1 MKHKIIIL
9 LTLISSSLF
18 SQIKIFNDEF
28 PDILLPH
35 LSMDK
40 EISSA
45 IKVASKSNNQKI
57 ALAEILKKMNQKP
70 TLVLCWT
77 FNNNTQD
84 IVEPINTIYEL
95 SKTNGFQLV
104 LVNVNNHFD
113 PSKPRNPAPID
124 MSSEF
129 LNKLLVEYYPSWQS
143 IPNYYGNLYDFNS
156 YLGTNQDLF
165 GIFLDAKQQV
175 INSYTADLVKNIDFL
190 KVYTQHIKENTFSK
204 DTLYYQNGIRVAN
217 AADGNSYILKKVN
230 DNHIDLTRYALEGNK
245 ILVKM
250 SYKTTASNPFYPER
264 AIVADGKFT
273 FYNFEGGLDLEGDAS
288 DDFINNLTYYN
299 KNKIIFAIKDFNSI
313 NAALKLRS
321 NEVINNLND
330 LSSFKR
336 PLKNASPS
344 ATITEYYEN
353 GNLKESYLLNSIGQ
367 VISKQQGFENG
378 KIKFKITQNED
389 LRYFE
394 NGTLK
399 SSSYYNTLG
408 ELNGE
413 QKSFFENGK
422 PEIIENYQNGKR
434 NGSYISYYENGQVA
448 EKSNYVNG
456 EEAKGSQKFYT
467 NGKLKFVE
475 TDAKKEYYYPN
486 GQLFWTNYYD
496 NSNIIEKMYY
506 ANGSP
511 RAVIRFDADGNV
523 ICSSEFYDK
532 DGKQIKKPYKLN
544 DLIDSLFDEEAFN
557 VYLGRE
563 NQKEYDD
570 DSLTDRI
577 FKKLDEEQKSF
588 FTRSFKVK
596 LNQLGYPDLIYCN

>member
-113 PSKPRNPAPID
+113 PSKPRSPAPID
-124 MSSEF
+124 MTSEF
-129 LNKLLVEYYPSWQS
+129 LNKLLVEYFPSWQS
-143 IPNYYGNLYDFNS
+143 IPNYYGNLYEFNS
-156 YLGTNQDLF
+156 YFATDMELN
-165 GIFLDAKQQV
+165 GIFLDANKNV
-175 INSYTADLVKNIDFL
+175 IKSYSGDILKDIEFVKA
-190 KVYTQHIKENTFSK
+190 YTQHIKEYTFSK
-204 DTLYYQNGIRVAN
+204 DTLYYQNQIRVAN
-217 AADGNSYILKKVN
+217 AAGANSYILKKVN
-230 DNHIDLTRYALEGNK
+230 ANHIDLTQYTIEGNK
-245 ILVKM
+245 ILAKM

-422 PEIIENYQNGKR
+422 PKTIDNYQNGKR

-448 EKSNYVNG
+448 ERSTYVND
-456 EEAKGSQKFYT
+456 ERTEGSQEFYT
-467 NGKLKFVE
+467 TGNLKYVKTDEKREYYFANGK
-475 TDAKKEYYYPN
+475 
-486 GQLFWTNYYD
+486 LFWTNYYD
-496 NSNIIEKMYY
+496 NSNRIEKIYY

-511 RAVIRFDADGNV
+511 RAVIKFDNNGDV

-557 VYLGRE
+557 CYLGRE

-570 DSLTDRI
+570 DDLTDRYL
-577 FKKLDEEQKSF
+577 KKSDERTKSY
-588 FTRSFKVK
+588 FTGNFKVK
-596 LNQLGYPDLIYCN
+596 LNQLGDPDLIYCN